1 MKISM
6 SGRESKSR
14 GKGIMKQHPIH
25 FKAEFVI
32 SEGKIKEFKK
42 LIKEMS
48 DLVQANEPDT
58 ISYQFYFDKP
68 ETKCIILETYPNPEA
83 VFAHIDGVGSNTVLP
98 KIRDISRIT
107 RFEVYGAVNNKLRK
121 AMEGLNPQAYLLFTG
136 FNRLIR

>member
-1 MKISM
+1 MKIST

-48 DLVQANEPDT
+48 DL
-58 ISYQFYFDKP
+58 
-68 ETKCIILETYPNPEA
+68 
-83 VFAHIDGVGSNTVLP
+83 G
-98 KIRDISRIT
+98 
-107 RFEVYGAVNNKLRK
+107 
-121 AMEGLNPQAYLLFTG
+121 TG
-136 FNRLIR
+136 

>member
-6 SGRESKSR
+6 SGCESKSR

-68 ETKCIILETYPNPEA
+68 ETKCIILETYLHPEA
-83 VFAHIDGVGSNTVLP
+83 VFVHIDVVGSNTVLP

-107 RFEVYGAVNNKLRK
+107 RFEVYGTVNHKLRK
-121 AMEGLNPQAYLLFTG
+121 AMEGLNPKVYLLFTG
-136 FNRLIR
+136 FISLL

>member
-48 DLVQANEPDT
+48 DLGKANEPDT

-68 ETKCIILETYPNPEA
+68 ETKFIILEMSQNPEA

-98 KIRDISRIT
+98 KIRDISRIA
-107 RFEVYGAVNNKLRK
+107 RFEVYGPVNNKLRK
-121 AMEGLNPQAYLLFTG
+121 AMEG
-136 FNRLIR
+136 

>member
-1 MKISM
+1 MKP
-6 SGRESKSR
+6 
-14 GKGIMKQHPIH
+14 HPIH

-58 ISYQFYFDKP
+58 ISCQFYFDKP
-68 ETKCIILETYPNPEA
+68 ETKCIVPETYPHPEA
-83 VFAHIDGVGSNTVLP
+83 VFAHIDGVGSNTVLL

-107 RFEVYGAVNNKLRK
+107 RCEVYGTINNKLQQ
-121 AMEGLNPQAYLLFTG
+121 AMEGLNPQTCLLITG
-136 FNRLIR
+136 FISLL